1 MKEAKARKRNIIY
14 LILVSLIIVLLCVS
28 VYNYK
33 EKIKAQKIIL
43 QTGIESIEGLEEIY
57 KFYEAYQGKLSLN
70 DKKRI
75 QSYIGF
81 LSSNIERG
89 ISVSKISGLE
99 NTNLKDSLES
109 VIDINDKN
117 VTFKAIK
124 TLTNLNSLLKEIESR
139 EKKCTKVLCST
150 EDDEKQIVGYIQELS
165 NFNK

>member
-14 LILVSLIIVLLCVS
+14 LILVSLIIVLLGVS

-33 EKIKAQKIIL
+33 EKIKAQKLIF
-43 QTGIESIEGLEEIY
+43 QTGMESIEGLEEIY

-75 QSYIGF
+75 QNYIGF
-81 LSSNIERG
+81 LASNIERG
-89 ISVSKISGLE
+89 SYVSKISELE
-99 NTNLKDSLES
+99 DTNLKDSLES
-109 VIDINDKN
+109 IIAINDKN

-124 TLTNLNSLLKEIESR
+124 TLNNLNSLLKDIESR

-150 EDDEKQIVGYIQELS
+150 EEEEKIIVGYIQELS

>member
-14 LILVSLIIVLLCVS
+14 LILVSIIVILLGVS

-33 EKIKAQKIIL
+33 EKIKAQKIIF

-57 KFYEAYQGKLSLN
+57 KFYESYQGKLSLN

-75 QSYIGF
+75 QTYIGF
-81 LSSNIERG
+81 LASNIERG
-89 ISVSKISGLE
+89 SYVSKISELE

-124 TLTNLNSLLKEIESR
+124 TLTSLDSLLKDIESR

-150 EDDEKQIVGYIQELS
+150 EDDDKKIIGYIQELS
-165 NFNK
+165 SFNK